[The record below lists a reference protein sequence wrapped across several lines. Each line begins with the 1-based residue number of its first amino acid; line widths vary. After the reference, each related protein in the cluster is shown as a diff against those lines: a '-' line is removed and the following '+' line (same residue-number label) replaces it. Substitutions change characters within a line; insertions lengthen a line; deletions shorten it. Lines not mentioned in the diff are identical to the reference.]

1 MTKPVTKSKTLWFNA
16 LTLAAIAADAI
27 LQANTISNPKVIGWI
42 LVGSAL
48 VNGYLRMITNAP
60 VSLKP

>member
-16 LTLAAIAADAI
+16 LTLAAIAIDAI
-27 LQANTISNPKVIGWI
+27 TQANLITNKDVIGWV
-42 LVGSAL
+42 LVGSAV
-48 VNGYLRMITNAP
+48 VNAGLRMITKNP